1 MEKENVN
8 THISNG
14 NPECTQFAYTFDIFI
29 NEIRGFQCHIILQ
42 REIKII
48 FIPLKDI
55 NA

>member
-14 NPECTQFAYTFDIFI
+14 NPECTQYAYTFDIFI
-29 NEIRGFQCHIILQ
+29 NEIRGFQCYIILQ